1 MIFLNIIDQFT
12 YHMVDMNRHFRY
24 FLRLMKKKCKIVF
37 MLNFLSIIKKNEQ
50 KKKFKVMTH
59 FTNNQTNLIYE
70 SVCPDCVESR

>member
-37 MLNFLSIIKKNEQ
+37 MLNFSSIIKKNEQ
-50 KKKFKVMTH
+50 KKKV
-59 FTNNQTNLIYE
+59 
-70 SVCPDCVESR
+70 